1 MKKLFILLLLVASP
15 APALADYRHEL
26 KTVVSGVVD
35 GSYSHVKAIP
45 SVYSMSSTGTT
56 VGTMGKLTAPAV
68 SNGTLTGV
76 AATLSASA
84 NVTQTA
90 AGASTSWSESYIQ
103 GSAAPSAP
111 SLTHSGLTSLP
122 TGGDVISYAGGS
134 NNGMAIGLTQ
144 AGAISLTPGASG
156 STVSAS
162 ISSVTE
168 VN

>member
-84 NVTQTA
+84 SVSQTA

-122 TGGDVISYAGGS
+122 TGGDVVSYSGGS

>member
-1 MKKLFILLLLVASP
+1 MKRLLIPFLLLAASP
-15 APALADYRHEL
+15 SYASYKHEL

-84 NVTQTA
+84 SVSQTA
-90 AGASTSWSESYIQ
+90 AGASTSFSESYIQ
-103 GSAAPSAP
+103 GSATPSAA
-111 SLTHSGLTSLP
+111 SLTHSGLTSL
-122 TGGDVISYAGGS
+122 
-134 NNGMAIGLTQ
+134 LR
-144 AGAISLTPGASG
+144 
-156 STVSAS
+156 
-162 ISSVTE
+162 
-168 VN
+168 

>member
-1 MKKLFILLLLVASP
+1 
-15 APALADYRHEL
+15 
-26 KTVVSGVVD
+26 
-35 GSYSHVKAIP
+35 
-45 SVYSMSSTGTT
+45 MSSTGTT

-84 NVTQTA
+84 SVSQTA

-103 GSAAPSAP
+103 GSAASSPP
-111 SLTHSGLTSLP
+111 SLTHSGLTTLP
-122 TGGDVISYAGGS
+122 TGGDVVSYAGGS

-162 ISSVTE
+162 ISSITE

>member
-84 NVTQTA
+84 SVSQTA

-122 TGGDVISYAGGS
+122 TGGDVVSYSGGS

-156 STVSAS
+156 STISAS